1 MKVGYVLE
9 QFPCFRDTFIL
20 NEMLELEAQGVELH
34 VFSLKMPTTDP
45 EHEELAEL
53 QANVSQVWNHA
64 PDSIFEHLEGQ
75 WKTED
80 PEAQEEAAFFTHRID
95 DARPWRNEA
104 LALSVALSARAE
116 KLGITHFHAH
126 GCGLPA
132 ATAAESS
139 RLSGIPFSFSLH
151 AADLNHPELTPEI
164 LNERMREA
172 SFAVA
177 ECNAHAA
184 RVVERCG
191 RRAASW
197 IRVIYKGVDLM
208 RWDTKTEGARLSD
221 LIAVGPLEESK
232 GFEDFLHACAILKE
246 RRHRFRAVVIGT
258 GSQEKELKALRH
270 QLELNDTVEFRG
282 ALTHDE
288 VRKTMARSRTL
299 VAPSI
304 TTTAG
309 DQDGTP
315 GVIIEAMALGVP
327 AIGTTVGGIPEII
340 DDPNSGW
347 LVEPGDRE
355 ALAKAMRSAM
365 KLPAEAT
372 TRGENARQRAEA
384 LFDLEANVSCLAKMF
399 YRSSRRKVANQTRN
413 EDFVRYML

>member
-9 QFPCFRDTFIL
+9 QFPSFRNTFIL

-34 VFSLKMPTTDP
+34 VFSLTMPTADP

-53 QANVSQVWNHA
+53 QANVTQVSNHA
-64 PDSIFEHLEGQ
+64 PGSIFEHLEGQ
-75 WKTED
+75 WRSEN

-95 DARPWRNEA
+95 DAQPWRNEA
-104 LALSVALSARAE
+104 LALSVALAAKAE
-116 KLGITHFHAH
+116 KLGVTHFHAH
-126 GCGLPA
+126 GCGLAA
-132 ATAAESS
+132 ATAAETS
-139 RLSGIPFSFSLH
+139 RLSGIPFSIALH
-151 AADLNHPELTPEI
+151 AADLTHPEITPEI
-164 LNERMREA
+164 LNQRMREA

-208 RWDTKTEGARLSD
+208 RWNTKTEGARLSD
-221 LIAVGPLEESK
+221 FITVGPLEESK
-232 GFEDFLHACAILKE
+232 GFDDFLHACAILKE
-246 RRHRFRAVVIGT
+246 RGHRFRAIIIGT
-258 GSQEKELKALRH
+258 GSQEAALKALRH
-270 QLELNDTVEFRG
+270 ELELNDIIEFQG
-282 ALTHDE
+282 VMTHDT
-288 VRKTMARSRTL
+288 VRKAMARSRTL
-299 VAPSI
+299 VAPSV
-304 TTTAG
+304 TTKNG

-315 GVIIEAMALGVP
+315 GAIMEAMALGVP
-327 AIGTTVGGIPEII
+327 AIGTKVGGIPEII

-384 LFDLEANVSCLAKMF
+384 LFNLEANVSCLAKMF